1 MTTRLC
7 CAGRFLLCVRSR
19 CLRLRL
25 CCRFRLAGLDL
36 GQRLT
41 ERFVFRAER
50 VKLLAQRGELLLNL
64 TVCNGLM
71 HLVMAVHIQRSER
84 DERAPAIRP
93 IFFMSDFRST

>member
-7 CAGRFLLCVRSR
+7 CAGRILLCVRSR

-25 CCRFRLAGLDL
+25 CCRFLLAGLDL
-36 GQRLT
+36 SQCLT

-50 VKLLAQRGELLLNL
+50 VKLLAQRGELLFVLA
-64 TVCNGLM
+64 VGDGLM
-71 HLVMAVHIQRSER
+71 HLVMAVHIQRCER